1 MEGPEGKRRG
11 RVWLSFHERFV
22 RRAEYADRETGEE
35 RVLNTVTLP
44 SGTVVDGTDYGGWQF
59 HPRYV
64 EPNHSKYHDE
74 HWRDIPLPT
83 GRAVRLSRDVL
94 DADGNPM
101 PDGEGGNQREFAEVD
116 PARLRLALVESRRR
130 WYEQNGHDRTEARG
144 DGTDGLPERAQ
155 GARAASEAIGRPDAT
170 NPQERS
176 EKR

>member
-22 RRAEYADRETGEE
+22 RRAECADRETGEE

-74 HWRDIPLPT
+74 HWRDVPLPA

-94 DADGNPM
+94 DADGSPM
-101 PDGEGGNQREFAEVD
+101 PDREGGNQREFAEVD
-116 PARLRLALVESRRR
+116 PARLRQALVESRRR
-130 WYEQNGHDRTEARG
+130 WYEQNGRDRTEARD
-144 DGTDGLPERAQ
+144 DGTDGLSARAQ
-155 GARAASEAIGRPDAT
+155 GARAASEAIGRPGAT
-170 NPQERS
+170 NPQAR
-176 EKR
+176 

>member
-74 HWRDIPLPT
+74 HWRDVPLPA

-94 DADGNPM
+94 DADGRPM

-116 PARLRLALVESRRR
+116 PARLRQALVESRRR
-130 WYEQNGHDRTEARG
+130 WYEQNGRDRTEARD
-144 DGTDGLPERAQ
+144 DGTDGLSERAQ

-170 NPQERS
+170 NPLER
-176 EKR
+176 

>member
-74 HWRDIPLPT
+74 HWRDVPLPA
-83 GRAVRLSRDVL
+83 GRVVRLSRDVL
-94 DADGNPM
+94 DADGSPM
-101 PDGEGGNQREFAEVD
+101 PDGEGGSQREFAEVD
-116 PARLRLALVESRRR
+116 PASLRLALVESRRR
-130 WYEQNGHDRTEARG
+130 WYEQNGRDRTEARD
-144 DGTDGLPERAQ
+144 DGTDGLSERAQ
-155 GARAASEAIGRPDAT
+155 GARAASEAIGRPGAT
-170 NPQERS
+170 NPQER
-176 EKR
+176 

>member
-74 HWRDIPLPT
+74 HWRDVPLHA

-94 DADGNPM
+94 DADGSPM
-101 PDGEGGNQREFAEVD
+101 PDGEGGSQREFAEVD
-116 PARLRLALVESRRR
+116 PERLRQALVESRRR
-130 WYEQNGHDRTEARG
+130 WYEQNGRDRTEARD
-144 DGTDGLPERAQ
+144 DGTDGLSERAQ
-155 GARAASEAIGRPDAT
+155 GARAASEAIGRPGAT
-170 NPQERS
+170 IPQER
-176 EKR
+176 

>member
-1 MEGPEGKRRG
+1 MEGPEGKRRW

-74 HWRDIPLPT
+74 HWRDVPLPA
-83 GRAVRLSRDVL
+83 GRAVSLSRDVL
-94 DADGNPM
+94 DADGSPM

-116 PARLRLALVESRRR
+116 PTRLRQALVESRRR
-130 WYEQNGHDRTEARG
+130 WYEQNGRDRTEARD
-144 DGTDGLPERAQ
+144 DGTDGLSERAQ
-155 GARAASEAIGRPDAT
+155 GARAASEAIGRPGAT
-170 NPQERS
+170 NPQER
-176 EKR
+176 

>member
-74 HWRDIPLPT
+74 HWRDVPLPA
-83 GRAVRLSRDVL
+83 GRVVRLSRDVL
-94 DADGNPM
+94 DADGSPM
-101 PDGEGGNQREFAEVD
+101 PDGEGGSPREFA
-116 PARLRLALVESRRR
+116 
-130 WYEQNGHDRTEARG
+130 
-144 DGTDGLPERAQ
+144 
-155 GARAASEAIGRPDAT
+155 
-170 NPQERS
+170 
-176 EKR
+176 

>member
-74 HWRDIPLPT
+74 HWRDVPLPA
-83 GRAVRLSRDVL
+83 GRVVRLSRDVL
-94 DADGNPM
+94 DADGSPM
-101 PDGEGGNQREFAEVD
+101 PDGEGGSQREFAEVD
-116 PARLRLALVESRRR
+116 PARLRQALVESRRR
-130 WYEQNGHDRTEARG
+130 WYEQNGRDRTEARD
-144 DGTDGLPERAQ
+144 DGTDGLSARAQ
-155 GARAASEAIGRPDAT
+155 GARAASEAIGRPGAT
-170 NPQERS
+170 NPQER
-176 EKR
+176 

>member
-74 HWRDIPLPT
+74 HWRDVPLPT

-116 PARLRLALVESRRR
+116 PARLRLTLVESRRR

-144 DGTDGLPERAQ
+144 DGTDGLSERAQ
-155 GARAASEAIGRPDAT
+155 GARAASEAIGRPGAT

>member
-74 HWRDIPLPT
+74 HWRDVPLPA
-83 GRAVRLSRDVL
+83 GRVVRLSRDVL
-94 DADGNPM
+94 DADGSPM
-101 PDGEGGNQREFAEVD
+101 PDGEGGSQREFAEVD
-116 PARLRLALVESRRR
+116 PARLRLALVELRRR
-130 WYEQNGHDRTEARG
+130 WYEQNGRDRTEARD
-144 DGTDGLPERAQ
+144 DGTDGLSERAQ
-155 GARAASEAIGRPDAT
+155 GARAASEAIGRPGAT
-170 NPQERS
+170 NPQER
-176 EKR
+176 